1 MARARDEL
9 KRQQILD
16 QAKALFAV
24 KGFASSSIS
33 ELVNLTGLPVGTLY
47 TYFSGKEDIL
57 AAIVEEGW
65 QDLAERV
72 RAAVDGMDIS
82 KGREDR
88 RSRLDVIVEAFL
100 PELFKDLDLIRI
112 VLTETVS
119 LTRLPEKLETLTQ
132 IIHPLLIDEGVVSV
146 GTLDDPTGVRGMRA
160 AITVF
165 FLGILHA
172 VKLSETVDLGFGRED
187 VMMMVRNSIDAAF
200 A

>member
-1 MARARDEL
+1 M

-33 ELVNLTGLPVGTLY
+33 ELVNQTGLPVGTLY

-72 RAAVDGMDIS
+72 RAAVDGMDVS
-82 KGREDR
+82 EGRDDR

-146 GTLDDPTGVRGMRA
+146 GTLEDPTGVRGMRA

-172 VKLSETVDLGFGRED
+172 VKLSETVELGFGRED